1 MRMHHSNCTV
11 QLMLS
16 LCRRNDLF
24 ILHGGAPNGRIKLGS
39 LGVASHH
46 FAAGG
51 KSAYRK
57 IIHYLLSLFFIFT
70 VAESQPIVVSDTA
83 ELAPSIDPPVNVG
96 LGPIVQHPYY
106 PSHPTDARP
115 GQQYQGHDQTIFYGL
130 SALLQSADP
139 SRKVCD
145 FDQCELTTQTS
156 PIHLSDLGAC
166 WDTF

>member
-1 MRMHHSNCTV
+1 MGAQCACTTRIV
-11 QLMLS
+11 RYNS
-16 LCRRNDLF
+16 CSVYADGTTSSF
-24 ILHGGAPNGRIKLGS
+24 FTYGGAPNGRIKLGS

-130 SALLQSADP
+130 SALLQIPLVRFAI
-139 SRKVCD
+139 
-145 FDQCELTTQTS
+145 LTKEN
-156 PIHLSDLGAC
+156 
-166 WDTF
+166 